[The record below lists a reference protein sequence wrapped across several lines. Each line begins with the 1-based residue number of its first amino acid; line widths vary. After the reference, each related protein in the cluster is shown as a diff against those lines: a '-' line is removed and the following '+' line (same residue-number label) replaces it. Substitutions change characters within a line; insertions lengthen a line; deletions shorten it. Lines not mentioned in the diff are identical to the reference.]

1 MVPFTLGTV
10 GNTQIGLRLIKP
22 ATKSPPKFAFL
33 INRLNP
39 TFKNHV
45 FNGNYSINIFD
56 LLNRFVQ
63 GAEML
68 NMSEAHSWTALTTF
82 LSKLDEKQFRINLRR
97 AFCHG
102 GILCWPE
109 DIQKLFS
116 THATAYAISN
126 DIEDIVNVEQKAY
139 GKRKI
144 LEAL

>member
-68 NMSEAHSWTALTTF
+68 NMSEAHS
-82 LSKLDEKQFRINLRR
+82 
-97 AFCHG
+97 
-102 GILCWPE
+102 
-109 DIQKLFS
+109 
-116 THATAYAISN
+116 
-126 DIEDIVNVEQKAY
+126 
-139 GKRKI
+139 
-144 LEAL
+144 